1 MALKSTIHKAELSVS
16 DIDRG
21 HYANHTLTIAR
32 HPSETEERM
41 MVRVIAFA
49 LHADEQLAFGGG
61 VSTDDEPA
69 LWRKDLTGSVEE
81 WIEVGLPEERRVRR
95 ASGVADRVFVYTYGG
110 RGADLWWKQNATELA
125 RLANLTVV
133 NLPYES
139 TQALAKLAQRN
150 MKLDC
155 TIQEGQVWLS
165 DGAESVAVEPQVWQV
180 VAPARR

>member
-1 MALKSTIHKAELSVS
+1 M
-16 DIDRG
+16 
-21 HYANHTLTIAR
+21 
-32 HPSETEERM
+32 
-41 MVRVIAFA
+41 
-49 LHADEQLAFGGG
+49 
-61 VSTDDEPA
+61 
-69 LWRKDLTGSVEE
+69 
-81 WIEVGLPEERRVRR
+81 RR

-165 DGAESVAVEPQVWQV
+165 DGAESVAVEPQVGEV
-180 VAPARR
+180 VAPARRWVSSRDGCRTCDRRERFDRGANHEPAPRIR

>member
-21 HYANHTLTIAR
+21 HYATHMLTIAR

-41 MVRVIAFA
+41 MVRIVAFA

-61 VSTDDEPA
+61 VGTEDEPA
-69 LWRKDLTGSVEE
+69 LWRRDLTGRVEE

-95 ASGVADRVFVYTYGG
+95 ACGVADRVVVVTYGG
-110 RGADLWWKQNATELA
+110 RGADLWWKQNANDLA
-125 RLANLTVV
+125 RQSNLDVV
-133 NLPYES
+133 NLPYDA
-139 TQALAKLAQRN
+139 TQALAKLAQRT

-155 TIQEGQVWLS
+155 TIQEGQVWVS
-165 DGAESVAVEPQVWQV
+165 DGAGSVTIEPQVRQSS
-180 VAPARR
+180 ATSGR